1 MLDKV
6 DKMSPSGRCPKPDCP
21 NRGMLTVDANFIF
34 YLVEGAIRY
43 AQTSYPDLTNA
54 DRLPHILEELD
65 GYLGIIKRCC
75 SLDGTL
81 YISDL
86 VFDEVSL
93 NNRREIDRKGLVE
106 LKKYSNAER
115 RQIFQ
120 ALRNHFPQPRIV
132 SEQKIQAL
140 RGLFPNPEICPHDRD
155 ASLMVVVCDLAA
167 CGQPTIVLTSDPD
180 FVAPIRW
187 LVRQGVATLGG
198 GHTFPTSQ
206 IQNRHYF
213 HFLLS
218 LHDCCNLDTNKYN
231 PLAEVYFNAQIQRS
245 EQLRSGSVF
254 RRIMN
259 ELQEIWKIHSAS
271 LQHKNTAA
279 NLARGYLHT

>member
-115 RQIFQ
+115 
-120 ALRNHFPQPRIV
+120 
-132 SEQKIQAL
+132 K
-140 RGLFPNPEICPHDRD
+140 
-155 ASLMVVVCDLAA
+155 
-167 CGQPTIVLTSDPD
+167 
-180 FVAPIRW
+180 
-187 LVRQGVATLGG
+187 
-198 GHTFPTSQ
+198 
-206 IQNRHYF
+206 
-213 HFLLS
+213 
-218 LHDCCNLDTNKYN
+218 
-231 PLAEVYFNAQIQRS
+231 
-245 EQLRSGSVF
+245 
-254 RRIMN
+254 
-259 ELQEIWKIHSAS
+259 QEILSNVVDQAS
-271 LQHKNTAA
+271 VAA
-279 NLARGYLHT
+279 